1 MWQMLNL
8 RSMVC
13 AIAILALCPVPA
25 ISNAGYEANPQGKK
39 QDAANPGDSARY
51 RPTAEYQE
59 RQLCGWRLIVSP
71 DLLADE
77 ELASRTFAELERQL
91 LAIVQVVPCPALEK
105 LRQVTIWVEKDEPHH
120 ACMAYHPS
128 RQWLAK
134 HGINPDKARC
144 VELANA
150 KRFLSWIQDQPW
162 MVLHELA
169 HAYHDQFLT
178 DGYGNQELREAW
190 EKAKE
195 KGLYESV
202 GYIRGGKK
210 RAYALTNP
218 MEFFA
223 ETSEALFGK
232 NDFFPYNKADLA
244 SYDPE
249 TYNLLCRLWGVPD
262 QAQTT
267 PIVEAQPVTPS
278 EPFHQRQE
286 HQGATDANA
295 ASSAHGGNR

>member
-8 RSMVC
+8 QLMIC
-13 AIAILALCPVPA
+13 AIALLAFCPLPTSA
-25 ISNAGYEANPQGKK
+25 IAAYEVHPQGEKQDSANPA
-39 QDAANPGDSARY
+39 DFPRY
-51 RPTAEYQE
+51 RPTADYQE
-59 RQLCGWRLIVSP
+59 RQLCGWRLMVSP
-71 DLLADE
+71 DLLTDE
-77 ELASRTFAELERQL
+77 ELTRRTFAELERQL
-91 LAIVQVVPCPALEK
+91 LAIAQVVPSPALEK

-128 RQWLAK
+128 RRWLAE
-134 HGINPDKARC
+134 HDINPDKARC

-178 DGYGNQELREAW
+178 DGYDNRELREAW
-190 EKAKE
+190 EKAKQ

-210 RAYALTNP
+210 RAYALNNP

-232 NDFFPYNKADLA
+232 NDFFPYNKTDLA

-249 TYNLLCRLWGVPD
+249 TYHLLCRLWGLPD
-262 QAQTT
+262 QTQTT
-267 PIVEAQPVTPS
+267 PIVEAKPVTPS
-278 EPFHQRQE
+278 EPLQPQQE
-286 HQGATDANA
+286 HQGTMDANGT
-295 ASSAHGGNR
+295 SSAHGGSH